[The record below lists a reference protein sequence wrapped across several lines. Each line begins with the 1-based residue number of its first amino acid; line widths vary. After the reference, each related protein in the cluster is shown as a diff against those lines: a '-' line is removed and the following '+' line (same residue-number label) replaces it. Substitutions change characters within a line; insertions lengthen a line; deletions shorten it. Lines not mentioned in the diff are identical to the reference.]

1 MIEPNQT
8 AFIVKVAR
16 ADADMPNGRLT
27 IFYAIIADDAASG
40 VRLVK
45 EAVKEDADVELTEA
59 RLSQE
64 TAQAIGLTPGYA
76 RAL

>member
-8 AFIVKVAR
+8 ALIVKVTC
-16 ADADMPNGRLT
+16 ADVEMPTGRVT
-27 IFYAIIADDAASG
+27 VFYAIIAEDAESA

-45 EAVKEDADVELTEA
+45 EAVKDNAEVELTEA
-59 RLSQE
+59 RLSQD
-64 TAQAIGLTPGYA
+64 TAQMIGLTPGYA

>member
-8 AFIVKVAR
+8 ALIVKVTR
-16 ADADMPNGRLT
+16 ADAEMPTGQVT
-27 IFYAIIADDAASG
+27 VFYAIIAEDAESA

-45 EAVKEDADVELTEA
+45 EAVKDDAEVELTEA
-59 RLSQE
+59 RLSQD
-64 TAQAIGLTPGYA
+64 TAQMISLTPGYA

>member
-8 AFIVKVAR
+8 ALIVKVTR
-16 ADADMPNGRLT
+16 ADAEMPTGRVT
-27 IFYAIIADDAASG
+27 VFYAIIAEDAGSA

-45 EAVKEDADVELTEA
+45 EAVKDDAEVELTEA
-59 RLSQE
+59 RLSQD
-64 TAQAIGLTPGYA
+64 TAQMIGLIPGYA